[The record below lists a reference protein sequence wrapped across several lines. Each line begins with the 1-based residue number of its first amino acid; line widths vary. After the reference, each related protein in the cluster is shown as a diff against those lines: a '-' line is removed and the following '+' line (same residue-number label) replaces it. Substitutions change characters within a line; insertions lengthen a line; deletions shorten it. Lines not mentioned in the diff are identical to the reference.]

1 MTVREAIALVDKLK
15 PNQYEEEI
23 KAGWLREVDCTVHE
37 DLIKTHEPLEG
48 EVDAFDPA
56 GYAELDHEL
65 LIPPPF
71 TDVYIHYLETQIDLN
86 NAELGKYANS
96 MALYNAA
103 YTNYSAWYTRRHMP
117 KRRVKSLRL

>member
-1 MTVREAIALVDKLK
+1 MTVGEAIALVDKLK
-15 PNQYEEEI
+15 PNQYEEET
-23 KAGWLREVDCTVHE
+23 KAGWLREVDYTVHE
-37 DLIKTHEPLEG
+37 DLMKTHEPNEG
-48 EVDAFDPA
+48 EEDTFDPE
-56 GYAELDHEL
+56 GYAESGHEL

-71 TDVYIHYLETQIDLN
+71 TDVYIYYLETQIDLN

-117 KRRVKSLRL
+117 KRRVRSLRL

>member
-48 EVDAFDPA
+48 EVDAF
-56 GYAELDHEL
+56 DHEL